1 MRDFSFRQAYAWGD
15 DWDGELRNIPENA
28 VFYRIGSISERQEEW
43 YIMIPQDVVEDR
55 DEWSK
60 EYDGVGCAQVGYY
73 NLLEYRVIHLNNIK
87 PYGVWPDVGE
97 EKFNDLFGDFFR
109 SIYII
114 ERTQAKYEW
123 DTNSVSDNIDEIIN
137 YREVEPSRIAAVHR
151 LSKLSNEGEFECTR
165 AVIFDAL
172 YKKETYGIL
181 ETYYPISELQGQFY
195 DPLKLKREVTH
206 SCLEYE
212 KAFNEVTEKL
222 F

>member
-1 MRDFSFRQAYAWGD
+1 MMDYRFRQAYAWGD

-28 VFYRIGSISERQEEW
+28 VFYKICAISERQEEW
-43 YIMIPQDVVEDR
+43 YIMIPQDAVEDR
-55 DEWSK
+55 YEWST
-60 EYDGVGCAQVGYY
+60 EYDGVGCAQVQYY
-73 NLLEYRVIHLNNIK
+73 NLLEYRIIHLNNIK
-87 PYGVWPDVGE
+87 PYGEWPDVGE

-109 SIYII
+109 SIYVI

-137 YREVEPSRIAAVHR
+137 YREVEPSRIVAVHR
-151 LSKLSNEGEFECTR
+151 LSKLSNEGGFESTR
-165 AVIFDAL
+165 AVVYDAL
-172 YKKETYGIL
+172 YKQDVYGL
-181 ETYYPISELQGQFY
+181 LSVHYPISDLQGDFY